1 MRLQSVMSMFA
12 KPGLQ
17 ESGRQSA
24 PGAPMRAAPVTAGAG
39 PLFDPMQVLLAMWSL
54 RWLVIGLTLLG
65 IAAGVLIALASPHKY
80 TAVTEILLDPRDIK
94 LVQNEVTPNGLP
106 SDATL
111 ALIQSQ
117 ISVIYSNTVLQR
129 VIDKADLANDPDFS
143 GKSNGL
149 LSKLLAPFAG
159 KEDPATVR
167 RRQLM
172 TLAALREALNVNRDA
187 KSFVINLAVTTRDA
201 DKSAEIAN
209 LVADSFID
217 QLAKVQSDTAKRA
230 SDALSSR
237 LTELRQR
244 VVDAERAVE
253 TYKREN
259 RLVGVG
265 GRLVDDDYI
274 VRINDQLAKARGET
288 TALRVRAEQMR
299 KASVDDVVKGTLPE
313 ELTSDSL
320 SRLRDSYSDLAQR
333 VATLAATLG
342 PRHPRLIAARDALDS
357 VRDGIRRELERIV
370 SSAQTELARAE
381 QTDRELTAQVNDLK
395 DKQLTTSA
403 SFVRLRELEREVDAS
418 RAVYEAFLLR
428 ARETGEQEQMS
439 TANVHVIS
447 SATPPL
453 DPSSTSRKLIV
464 IASAIAGFVAGI
476 GLVGAIALIKVLRR
490 SLRQTRSPV
499 RWEPEAEIVP
509 AIEARELRPRAAS
522 RADDLAAEVRPTVH
536 VPPERVTRREPA
548 RSARDPM
555 AGRVAEAEA
564 AFASHLP
571 PAPAAVIAAPDL
583 TRREAITSLPP
594 RSKSEREALREK
606 LRTIAE
612 EAHLDERDGEEAA
625 YAIYNEDIA
634 RLQNDILAVKRN
646 LADARSR
653 RNTGATPA

>member
-24 PGAPMRAAPVTAGAG
+24 PGAPMRAAPVTAGSG

-143 GKSNGL
+143 GKSDGL

-244 VVDAERAVE
+244 VVEAERAVE

-320 SRLRDSYSDLAQR
+320 ARLRDSYSDLSQR

-476 GLVGAIALIKVLRR
+476 GLAGAIALIKVLRR

-536 VPPERVTRREPA
+536 VPPERVTRRESA
-548 RSARDPM
+548 RGARDPM

-564 AFASHLP
+564 AFAAHLP

-612 EAHLDERDGEEAA
+612 EAHLDEQDGDEAA

-653 RNTGATPA
+653 RNTGVAPA

>member
-1 MRLQSVMSMFA
+1 MFA

-24 PGAPMRAAPVTAGAG
+24 PGAPMRAAPVTAGSG

-143 GKSNGL
+143 GKSDGL

-244 VVDAERAVE
+244 VVEAERAVE

-320 SRLRDSYSDLAQR
+320 ARLRDSYSDLSQR

-476 GLVGAIALIKVLRR
+476 GLAGAIALIKVLRR

-536 VPPERVTRREPA
+536 VPPERVTRRESA
-548 RSARDPM
+548 RGARDPM

-564 AFASHLP
+564 AFAAHLP

-612 EAHLDERDGEEAA
+612 EAHLDEQDGDEAA

-653 RNTGATPA
+653 RNTGVAPA